1 MANDGEY
8 PDPPADVPSV
18 SPATLKRRLDRGESV
33 RLLDVRDRDEI
44 EEWRISGPSVT
55 RTDIPYAKFM
65 QAKVRDTVTDL
76 AGDVDG
82 DGPITVVCGRGEASA
97 FVAGLLAERGVDAQN
112 LAGGMDKWAR
122 VYDAHGIAADG
133 PTVVQYQRPSSGCLS
148 YMIQDGGKALVVD
161 PLAAFTDRYVTD
173 AAERGIDIEAVFD
186 THVHADHI
194 SGLRALSDETG
205 ARALVSEGA
214 RARGITYDVETVAD
228 GERVAVGDAAVDV
241 VGLPGHTTGMAGLAV
256 GNVLISGDSLFLDAV
271 ARQDLQE
278 GGDIEA
284 MARDLYETVTER
296 VGRFRDETIL
306 APGHVDDRSTVAA
319 DGTYT
324 APLGEVRERVGVFAE
339 SEAEFVAR
347 MTGELPPQPANAE
360 RIVGINLGVETADDQ
375 EAFELELGPNNCAA
389 SAD

>member
-1 MANDGEY
+1 MTNDGEY

-44 EEWRISGPSVT
+44 EEWHISGPSIT

-65 QAKVRDTVTDL
+65 GAKVRDTVTDL
-76 AGDVDG
+76 ADGIDG
-82 DGPITVVCGRGEASA
+82 DGTVTVVCGRGEASA
-97 FVAGLLAERGVDAQN
+97 FVAGLLAERGIEAQN

-122 VYDAHGIAADG
+122 VYDAHGIATDG

-148 YMIQDGGKALVVD
+148 YMIQSGRKALVVD
-161 PLAAFTDRYVTD
+161 PLAAFTERYITD
-173 AAERGIDIEAVFD
+173 AAERDVTIETVFD
-186 THVHADHI
+186 THIHADHV
-194 SGLRALSDETG
+194 SGLRELTAETG
-205 ARALVSEGA
+205 ARPLISESA
-214 RARGITYDVETVAD
+214 RARGVTYDVETVTD
-228 GERVAVGDAAVDV
+228 GDTLTVGDATVDV

-256 GNVLISGDSLFLDAV
+256 GNVLMGGDSLFLDAV

-278 GGDIEA
+278 GGDREA

-296 VGRFRDETIL
+296 LARFADEVML
-306 APGHVDDRSTVAA
+306 APGHVGERTLASA

-324 APLGEVRERVGVFAE
+324 APLGEVRDRVSVFEE
-339 SEAEFVAR
+339 SEADFVAR

-360 RIVGINLGVETADDQ
+360 RIVAINLGVETADET